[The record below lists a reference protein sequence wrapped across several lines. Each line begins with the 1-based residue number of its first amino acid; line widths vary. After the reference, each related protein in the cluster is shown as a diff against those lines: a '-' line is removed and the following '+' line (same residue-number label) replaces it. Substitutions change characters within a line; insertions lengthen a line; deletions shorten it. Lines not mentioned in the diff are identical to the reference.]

1 MGNSHAPSPMQAQSQ
16 SNPLTRAIG
25 RHKLLVVACAVVVA
39 VLGAAAGAAGKST
52 YTAAAS
58 LQVGKVNP
66 NSPGFYGF
74 VQSASDLAAAFSRS
88 ITAAPVLATVQRK
101 LGLSPDAAV
110 GQLSAEPI
118 PNSPVFRVIASA
130 PSAAVAVRLA
140 NVTSHA
146 LIAYEGAANTYS
158 PEGQRLLHD
167 YRAAS
172 LQLARAE
179 TRVARATR
187 DYAAHPDTARRSG
200 LESAQAGKATASL
213 QVQALSSAYQ
223 LSAESTDT
231 TELVSL
237 LSGAVTAESNHKS
250 KIELLGFIGLLAGLV
265 IGCALAVLREQR
277 GGGLRRPAF
286 ES

>member
-1 MGNSHAPSPMQAQSQ
+1 MGNSHVPDPRPQ
-16 SNPLTRAIG
+16 SNPLSRAIA
-25 RHKLLVVACAVVVA
+25 RHRLLVVICAVAMA

-52 YTAAAS
+52 YTAAAT

-74 VQSASDLAAAFSRS
+74 VQSASDLATAFSRA
-88 ITAAPVLATVQRK
+88 ITAAPVLATVHQK
-101 LGLSPDAAV
+101 LGLSPDEAV

-118 PNSPVFRVIASA
+118 PNSPVFRLIASA
-130 PSAAVAVRLA
+130 PSAPAAVRLA
-140 NVTSHA
+140 NVTSQA

-158 PEGQRLLHD
+158 PESQRLLYD

-172 LQLARAE
+172 LELARAE
-179 TRVARATR
+179 ARVAGATR
-187 DYAAHPDTARRSG
+187 DYAADPDAARKAG
-200 LESAQAGKATASL
+200 LESAQAGRAAASL
-213 QVQALSSAYQ
+213 RAQALGSAYQ

-250 KIELLGFIGLLAGLV
+250 KIELLGFIGLLGGLV

-277 GGGLRRPAF
+277 GGYRRAAF

>member
-1 MGNSHAPSPMQAQSQ
+1 MGNSHAPVAVQAQSQ

-25 RHKLLVVACAVVVA
+25 RHKLLVVACAVVLA

-74 VQSASDLAAAFSRS
+74 VQSASDLAAAFSRA
-88 ITAAPVLATVQRK
+88 ITAAPVLEAVHHR
-101 LGLSPDAAV
+101 LGLSPDVAAA
-110 GQLSAEPI
+110 QISAEPI
-118 PNSPVFRVIASA
+118 PNSPVFRVIASG
-130 PSAAVAVRLA
+130 PNAAAAVRLA

-146 LIAYEGAANTYS
+146 LISYEGTANTYS
-158 PEGQRLLHD
+158 PESRRLLHD

-172 LQLARAE
+172 LQLASAQ
-179 TRVARATR
+179 TDLARATR
-187 DYAAHPDTARRSG
+187 AYAADHSVVRRAE
-200 LESAQAGKATASL
+200 LESAQAGRAAASL
-213 QVQALSSAYQ
+213 RAQALASAYQ
-223 LSAESTDT
+223 LSAESADT

-265 IGCALAVLREQR
+265 VGCALAVLREQR
-277 GGGLRRPAF
+277 GGHPAPVF

>member
-1 MGNSHAPSPMQAQSQ
+1 MPDPGQAQPP
-16 SNPLTRAIG
+16 SNPLTRAIA
-25 RHKLLVVACAVVVA
+25 RHKLQVLACAVVVA
-39 VLGAAAGAAGKST
+39 VLGAAAGAAGKTT

-74 VQSASDLAAAFSRS
+74 VQSSTDLAAAFSRS

-110 GQLSAEPI
+110 AQLSAEPI
-118 PNSPVFRVIASA
+118 PESPVFRVIASA
-130 PSAAVAVRLA
+130 PSAAAAVRLA

-146 LIAYEGAANTYS
+146 VIAYEGAANTYS
-158 PEGQRLLHD
+158 PESRRLLLA

-172 LQLARAE
+172 LHQARAQATLARA
-179 TRVARATR
+179 TS
-187 DYAAHPDTARRSG
+187 DYAADPDTARQLG
-200 LESAQAGKATASL
+200 LERAHAAQAAASL
-213 QVQALSSAYQ
+213 QLHALASAYQ

-237 LSGAVTAESNHKS
+237 LSGAVTAESDRKS
-250 KIELLGFIGLLAGLV
+250 KIELLGFVGLLAGLV

-277 GGGLRRPAF
+277 GGLRRPAL
-286 ES
+286 ET

>member
-1 MGNSHAPSPMQAQSQ
+1 MGNSHVPDPRPP
-16 SNPLTRAIG
+16 SNPLTRAIA
-25 RHKLLVVACAVVVA
+25 RHRLLVVMCAVGIA
-39 VLGAAAGAAGKST
+39 ALGVAAGAARKGT

-74 VQSASDLAAAFSRS
+74 VQSATDLSAAFSRS
-88 ITAAPVLATVQRK
+88 ITAAPVLATVHRK

-110 GQLSAEPI
+110 AQLSAEPI
-118 PNSPVFRVIASA
+118 PDSPVFRVIASA
-130 PSAAVAVRLA
+130 PSPAAAVRLA

-158 PEGQRLLHD
+158 PESRRLLRD

-172 LQLARAE
+172 LQLARAQ
-179 TRVARATR
+179 TTVARATR
-187 DYAAHPDTARRSG
+187 DYADDPDTARRLG
-200 LESAQAGKATASL
+200 LENAQASRAAASL
-213 QVQALSSAYQ
+213 QVQALASAYQ

-237 LSGAVTAESNHKS
+237 LSGAVTAESDRKS

-277 GGGLRRPAF
+277 GGLRRPAF
-286 ES
+286 ET